1 MVPGARG
8 RKRIFRK
15 ARPPIGSRPGT
26 LAAPPDSPPP
36 QIRVVAYDP
45 EGVAEHAI
53 EDVEELARWV
63 DPERTAWIDVRG
75 LGDERMLRRIGE
87 IFSLHPL
94 ALADAVNVPQRAK
107 AELYAEHELVIARM
121 PIMDA
126 DGAIDIPQVAL
137 FVGRRHLL
145 TFQERSF
152 GFFDPVRTRLR
163 EGIGPIRTLG
173 PGYLA
178 YALLDTLVDRYYPIA
193 EELTHELEELEE
205 EAVAVAPAPD
215 VLERIHH
222 NRRRLVA
229 LRRVGRPQRDAVHE
243 LATATSPFVSAEVR
257 TFLRD
262 TKDHVCQVMELV
274 DSSHEMSVGLME
286 IYLSNVGQRTN
297 EIMKVLTI
305 LASIFIPLSF
315 VAGVYGMN
323 FENMPELHRRW
334 GYPMALS
341 LMLGIA
347 VTMLLYFRH
356 RGWIGRGRRPRER

>member
-1 MVPGARG
+1 RRMVPGARG

-36 QIRVVAYDP
+36 QIRVFAYDP
-45 EGVAEHAI
+45 DGVAEHAI
-53 EDVEELARWV
+53 EDVEELRRWV
-63 DPERTAWIDVRG
+63 DPERTAWVDLRG
-75 LGDERMLRRIGE
+75 LGDERTLRRIGE

-107 AELYAEHELVIARM
+107 AELYADHELVIARM

-163 EGIGPIRTLG
+163 HAIPPIPTL
-173 PGYLA
+173 PPPSLPP
-178 YALLDTLVDRYYPIA
+178 ALLPPPPCNTHVAGYSRTGAD
-193 EELTHELEELEE
+193 LTHGLEALQEE
-205 EAVAVAPAPD
+205 PSAAAPAPD
-215 VLERIHH
+215 VLHPTPH

-243 LATATSPFVSAEVR
+243 LATGTSPFVSAEVR
-257 TFLRD
+257 TFL
-262 TKDHVCQVMELV
+262 
-274 DSSHEMSVGLME
+274 
-286 IYLSNVGQRTN
+286 
-297 EIMKVLTI
+297 
-305 LASIFIPLSF
+305 
-315 VAGVYGMN
+315 
-323 FENMPELHRRW
+323 
-334 GYPMALS
+334 
-341 LMLGIA
+341 
-347 VTMLLYFRH
+347 
-356 RGWIGRGRRPRER
+356 